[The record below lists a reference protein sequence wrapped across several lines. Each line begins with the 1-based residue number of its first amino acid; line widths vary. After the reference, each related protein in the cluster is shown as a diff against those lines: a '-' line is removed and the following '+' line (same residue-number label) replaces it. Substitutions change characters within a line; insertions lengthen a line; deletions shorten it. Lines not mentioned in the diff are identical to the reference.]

1 MDIKKQIDTF
11 SRYSKVSRE
20 TIKKLSHYEK
30 ILIEANKGLNL
41 VGNSTISQIW
51 TRHFLDS
58 SQVIDFIDKNDKI
71 LVDIG
76 SGAGFPGIVLAILAD
91 DRKMDL
97 KVSLIEKS
105 KKKNIFLTEVIK
117 KLNLDV
123 AQICQNIFDMKKIT
137 ADVVVARA
145 FKPLPIILE
154 LIHNKVI
161 NSKKFFVFLGKT
173 GKKELDLAS
182 KKWDIKYKLRMSK
195 TSIDSFIVEINT
207 VKEKI

>member
-1 MDIKKQIDTF
+1 MDIKNQIDTF

>member
-30 ILIEANKGLNL
+30 ILIEANKSLNL

-71 LVDIG
+71 LLDIG

>member
-20 TIKKLSHYEK
+20 TIKIFEKYENY
-30 ILIEANKGLNL
+30 LITANKKLNL
-41 VGNSTISQIW
+41 VGNITIKDIW
-51 TRHFLDS
+51 SRHFLDS
-58 SQVIDFIDKNDKI
+58 VQVIDFIDKNDKI

>member
-30 ILIEANKGLNL
+30 ILIEANKSLNL

-71 LVDIG
+71 IVDIG
-76 SGAGFPGIVLAILAD
+76 SGAGFPGIVLAILSD

>member
-1 MDIKKQIDTF
+1 MDIKRQIDTF

-30 ILIEANKGLNL
+30 ILIEANKSLNL